1 MSKYGDPL
9 YMNSGLTGAPL
20 LTKMSQGISS
30 GVKSLTESIPKVN
43 IAKITG
49 SVQTQGSYDA
59 NVVEIEKILEKIENK
74 SLEEFESNDL
84 KLVDDLERI
93 YKPIVQA
100 RVKYLMEKSED
111 AAIASRTGDMRGLS
125 AATKVNPTNQLKLA
139 GISSLMTRIDS
150 LISKV
155 KGKRGEKYYS
165 PNPKSPMY
173 VEVNRLQP
181 YQLTPRAYGG
191 RKRKSRRRRAK
202 ITKRRKSRSKQKSK
216 RRFR

>member
-1 MSKYGDPL
+1 MSKYGGPL

-20 LTKMSQGISS
+20 LNKMSQGISS

-43 IAKITG
+43 IAKIKG

-59 NVVEIEKILEKIENK
+59 NVVEIEKILDKIENK

-111 AAIASRTGDMRGLS
+111 AAIASRTGDMRGPS

-165 PNPKSPMY
+165 PNPTGEMH
-173 VEVNRLQP
+173 VGVDR
-181 YQLTPRAYGG
+181 QLDTLTSRAYGG
-191 RKRKSRRRRAK
+191 RKRKSRRRRRAK